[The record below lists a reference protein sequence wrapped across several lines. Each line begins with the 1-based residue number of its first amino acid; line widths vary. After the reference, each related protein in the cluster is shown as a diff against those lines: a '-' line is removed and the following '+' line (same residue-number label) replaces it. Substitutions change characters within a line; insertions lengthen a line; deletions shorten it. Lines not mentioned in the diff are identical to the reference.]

1 MDILWFAIVN
11 DWPVLTPIIFCSVL
25 CLAVMIERYW
35 FFRKNRVNTADFIH
49 TLQRELDNGLDQ
61 AKAAAEKQRGILGEL
76 AAEGIVI
83 VGKHPERFEPMFD
96 VTTSLAMREL
106 DRNLAVLGT
115 IATVSPYL
123 GLFGTV
129 VRILLTF
136 GELSQAQG
144 GGNVANVMF
153 GIGSALVATAAGLG
167 VAIAAV
173 GLNNYFRTLVEK
185 FAGDFEVLKLVLLSV
200 VGGGS
205 MRAQRAAQPAP
216 YARRPIDPR
225 MAQQDRP

>member
-1 MDILWFAIVN
+1 MDILKFAVIN

-35 FFRKNRVNTADFIH
+35 FFRKNRVNTAEFIH

-61 AKAAAEKQRGILGEL
+61 AKVAAEKQKGILGEL

-129 VRILLTF
+129 IRILLTF
-136 GELSQAQG
+136 GELANTDG
-144 GGNVANVMF
+144 AGGNVGKVMF

-205 MRAQRAAQPAP
+205 SRAQRAAQPAAP

-225 MAQQDRP
+225 VSQ

>member
-1 MDILWFAIVN
+1 MPIV
-11 DWPVLTPIIFCSVL
+11 FCSVL

-49 TLQRELDNGLDQ
+49 ALQRDLEVSLDH
-61 AKAAAEKQRGILGEL
+61 AKVTAEKQKGILGEL

-136 GELSQAQG
+136 AEMAKVQAGE
-144 GGNVANVMF
+144 NVNQIMF
-153 GIGSALVATAAGLG
+153 GIGSALIATAAGLG

-173 GLNNYFRTLVEK
+173 ALNNYFRTLVEK

-200 VGGGS
+200 VGGNS
-205 MRAQRAAQPAP
+205 ARIQRASQTATTQ
-216 YARRPIDPR
+216 YARRPVDPR
-225 MAQQDRP
+225 MAPQDRL

>member
-1 MDILWFAIVN
+1 MY

-61 AKAAAEKQRGILGEL
+61 AKAAAEKQKGILGEL

-115 IATVSPYL
+115 IATVAPYL

-136 GELSQAQG
+136 GELSQQSA
-144 GGNVANVMF
+144 GNVANVMF

-173 GLNNYFRTLVEK
+173 ALNNYFRTLVEK

-205 MRAQRAAQPAP
+205 TRTQRAAASAQ
-216 YARRPIDPR
+216 YARRPTDPR
-225 MAQQDRP
+225 LAQQERP

>member
-1 MDILWFAIVN
+1 MEILWFAIIY

-49 TLQRELDNGLDQ
+49 TLQRELDNGLDH
-61 AKAAAEKQRGILGEL
+61 AKAAAEKQKGILGEL

-115 IATVSPYL
+115 IATVAPYL

-136 GELSQAQG
+136 GELSDQT

-173 GLNNYFRTLVEK
+173 ALNNYFRTLVEK

-200 VGGGS
+200 IGGGS
-205 MRAQRAAQPAP
+205 ARAQRTAAAAP
-216 YARRPIDPR
+216 YARRPVDPR
-225 MAQQDRP
+225 MAQQERP

>member
-1 MDILWFAIVN
+1 
-11 DWPVLTPIIFCSVL
+11 
-25 CLAVMIERYW
+25 
-35 FFRKNRVNTADFIH
+35 
-49 TLQRELDNGLDQ
+49 
-61 AKAAAEKQRGILGEL
+61 
-76 AAEGIVI
+76 
-83 VGKHPERFEPMFD
+83 
-96 VTTSLAMREL
+96 
-106 DRNLAVLGT
+106 VLGT
-115 IATVSPYL
+115 IATVAPYL

-136 GELSQAQG
+136 GELASAES

-173 GLNNYFRTLVEK
+173 ALNNYFRTMVEK

-205 MRAQRAAQPAP
+205 SRAQRATVAAP

-225 MAQQDRP
+225 MTQQERP

>member
-1 MDILWFAIVN
+1 MY

-49 TLQRELDNGLDQ
+49 TLQRELDNGLDH
-61 AKAAAEKQRGILGEL
+61 AKAAAEKQKGILGEL

-115 IATVSPYL
+115 IATVAPYL

-136 GELSQAQG
+136 GELSQEA

-173 GLNNYFRTLVEK
+173 ALNNYFRTLVEK

-205 MRAQRAAQPAP
+205 TRAQRTVAAAQ
-216 YARRPIDPR
+216 YARRPTDPR
-225 MAQQDRP
+225 LAQQDRP